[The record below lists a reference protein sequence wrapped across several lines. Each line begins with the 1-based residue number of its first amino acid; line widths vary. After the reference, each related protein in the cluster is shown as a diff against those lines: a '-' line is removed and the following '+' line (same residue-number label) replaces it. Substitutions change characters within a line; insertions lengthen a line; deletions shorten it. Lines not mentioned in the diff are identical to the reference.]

1 MPKFLSERKRNLS
14 VGISS
19 YTENS
24 TVLEVTG
31 RVGIRTTYASADLTV
46 TGDVLVSGA
55 LTASDINVSNDITV
69 DGDAI
74 VSGFITAT
82 EYYGD
87 GSTLSNVLSNKLA
100 DPTGN
105 DARYVGFLTAT
116 SGIITSLSVDPL
128 FVFSPSTNSVGI
140 GTSFPLPDHRLSII
154 DDVKVTGFVTAS
166 EFYGDQVIGT
176 PSGGFLPG
184 AVGIETADYTKDSV
198 NEINFILGKL
208 VPKPPDNISNVVFT
222 MTGLTGVGRLCAGFA
237 PTNSTSGELTP
248 SAGTQYARNI
258 TNSVTSNY
266 ITEYGPGDAGTV
278 TGYINDGSVG
288 VVTLTTGSNDG
299 IYGALQISNDKD
311 AFFSTRNP
319 GINSEF
325 YEVYDARLINATSP
339 NGFNRGYIQQ
349 FGYKTQ
355 RAFWYEDP
363 STVSAPVLSA
373 TTPVTPPSPTL
384 NYSSGVPH
392 YTQSS
397 SNAFTYVITCENASG
412 DMYTQS
418 TFLASSGQ
426 TTGFQN
432 GGTKSYTDFDGGTN
446 PPVQNYGVGTGVT
459 CLVSQAPRD
468 LHQTVNTDATRFSN
482 YTATTPYGSNSV
494 RATITQA
501 VNIMGTTARTN
512 KIDEDN
518 ILVSSLGTGS
528 GNAKRVNA
536 GSTGDNPSPV
546 FTTFT
551 ASNTA
556 ATYESIVRGAVLR
569 HDVTDY
575 SNGSWLPVGPDY
587 SSGRT
592 GAQYFQMD
600 FIRSQVSEFKIVV
613 TGSYA
618 GCWVCMPNNS
628 TWTSSLSGTNG
639 WANMFQAYRGAGVP
653 TSAEPGCSSGGA
665 MNGNSGTF
673 TCVFGTESSSN
684 DSNNRILIRWRLNS
698 GQSITAMSFT
708 ST

>member
-31 RVGIRTTYASADLTV
+31 RVGIGTTYASADLTV

-55 LTASDINVSNDITV
+55 LTASDIRVSNDITV
-69 DGDAI
+69 SGDAI

-100 DPTGN
+100 DSIGN

-128 FVFSPSTNSVGI
+128 FVFAPSTNSVGI
-140 GTSFPLPDHRLSII
+140 GTSFPLADHRLSII

-176 PSGGFLPG
+176 PTAGFLPG

-208 VPKPPDNISNVVFT
+208 VPKPPDTIANVSFT
-222 MTGLTGVGRLCAGFA
+222 MTGLTGVSRLCAGFT

-248 SAGTQYARNI
+248 SSGTQYKRNV

-278 TGYINDGSVG
+278 TGYVNDTAVG
-288 VVTLTTGSNDG
+288 VVTLTTGSNNG

-325 YEVYDARLINATSP
+325 YEVYDARLLNATSP
-339 NGFNRGYIQQ
+339 DGFNRAYIQQ
-349 FGYKTQ
+349 FGYKTL
-355 RAFWYEDP
+355 RDFWYEDP
-363 STVSAPVLSA
+363 STVTAPVLSA
-373 TTPVTPPSPTL
+373 TTPVTPPSPVL

-392 YTQSS
+392 YTQNS
-397 SNAFTYVITCENASG
+397 SNAFTYVITCENATG

-418 TFLASSGQ
+418 TFLQSSGQ

-432 GGTKSYTDFDGGTN
+432 GGTKSYTDFAGGTN
-446 PPVQNYGVGTGVT
+446 PPTQNYGVGTGVT

-468 LHQTVNTDATRFSN
+468 LHLTVNTDATRFSN

-494 RATITQA
+494 RATITPA

-518 ILVSSLGTGS
+518 ILVSSVGTGS

-536 GSTGDNPSPV
+536 GATGDNPSPV

-556 ATYESIVRGAVLR
+556 AVYESIVRGAVLR

-575 SNGSWLPVGPDY
+575 SNGSWLPAGPDY

-639 WANMFQAYRGAGVP
+639 WADMFQAYRGAGVP

-665 MNGNSGTF
+665 MNGSSGTF

-684 DSNNRILIRWRLNS
+684 DSNNRILLRWRLNS